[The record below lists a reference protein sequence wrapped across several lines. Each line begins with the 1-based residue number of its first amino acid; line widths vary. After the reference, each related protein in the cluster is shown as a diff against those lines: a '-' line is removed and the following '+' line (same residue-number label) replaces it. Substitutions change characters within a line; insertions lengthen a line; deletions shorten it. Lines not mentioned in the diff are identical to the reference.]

1 MTMIDVN
8 LWKFIQS
15 FLTTRPNYDLSKLDR
30 TFNRSGEASELDR
43 NWKSLMDSSKQW
55 KEVKKQTIYLYLN
68 RKSCLKY
75 LQGNE
80 DFKNSVDETIISP
93 IIQLGFS
100 HLSSSTVS
108 TSLVN
113 FGFFSSL
120 SESDILNFRNICL
133 NGTMSFDYMLI
144 PTETLSLELEYF
156 GTRFLRQGVDNE
168 ARFYNTALLFQSAD
182 TLQRLSLSFSGPLE
196 KLKGF
201 HFPNLRE
208 LILVCVTEVDPELE
222 ESSIEG
228 SFWDTTTFPKLEKLE
243 ISWLDNLSCH
253 NILKLTNGGL
263 FLKEI
268 KLSQYSL
275 LTEEE
280 LSLFKNIPIVSII
293 SCDVV
298 TDIHCLINIQKL
310 EFHDNVTLSSFHCEN
325 FPFLHEVILS
335 SCDRL
340 MEFTI
345 TGVSLKKVTLSDC
358 SQLVT
363 IYCQRNLIFLY
374 VIFCKKVKEI
384 NLSKDVNIGVLD
396 IIQPNDLI
404 FPDIIINLSENSK
417 IRYIEKKNECIVP
430 TYAGIFFCNFK

>member
-1 MTMIDVN
+1 MKMIDVN

-15 FLTTRPNYDLSKLDR
+15 FLTTRPNYDLSKLDKK
-30 TFNRSGEASELDR
+30 FNRSGEASELDR
-43 NWKSLMDSSKQW
+43 NWKSFMDSSKQW
-55 KEVKKQTIYLYLN
+55 KELKKQTIYLYLS

-80 DFKNSVDETIISP
+80 DFKNSIDAAIISP
-93 IIQLGFS
+93 VIQLGFS

-113 FGFFSSL
+113 FGFFSCL

-133 NGTMSFDYMLI
+133 NGAMTFDYMLI
-144 PTETLSLELEYF
+144 PTATVSLELEYF
-156 GTRFLRQGVDNE
+156 GINFLRQGIDNV
-168 ARFYNTALLFQSAD
+168 ASFYNTALLFQSTE

-208 LILVCVTEVDPELE
+208 LILECVTELNPDEE
-222 ESSIEG
+222 DKEKEYDESSTEC

-293 SCDVV
+293 SCDNV

-310 EFHDNVTLSSFHCEN
+310 EFHDNFTLSSFHCEN

-335 SCDRL
+335 SCERL

-345 TGVSLKKVTLSDC
+345 TGISLKKVTLRDC
-358 SQLVT
+358 YQLVT

-374 VIFCKKVKEI
+374 VIFCEKVKEI

-404 FPDIIINLSENSK
+404 FPDITINLSENSK
-417 IRYIEKKNECIVP
+417 IRYIDKKNEC
-430 TYAGIFFCNFK
+430 FLNKR

>member
-1 MTMIDVN
+1 VN

-15 FLTTRPNYDLSKLDR
+15 FLTARPNYDLSKLDK

-43 NWKSLMDSSKQW
+43 NWKSFMDSSKQW
-55 KEVKKQTIYLYLN
+55 KELK
-68 RKSCLKY
+68 KSCLKY

-80 DFKNSVDETIISP
+80 DFKNSIDAAIISP
-93 IIQLGFS
+93 VIQLGFS

-113 FGFFSSL
+113 FGFFSCL

-133 NGTMSFDYMLI
+133 NGAMTFDYMLI
-144 PTETLSLELEYF
+144 PTATVSLELEYF
-156 GTRFLRQGVDNE
+156 GINFLRQGIDNV
-168 ARFYNTALLFQSAD
+168 ASFYNTALLFQSTE

-208 LILVCVTEVDPELE
+208 LILECVTELNPDEE
-222 ESSIEG
+222 DKEKEYDESSTES

-253 NILKLTNGGL
+253 NILKLTSGGK

-280 LSLFKNIPIVSII
+280 LCLLKNIPIVSII
-293 SCDVV
+293 SCDNV

-310 EFHDNVTLSSFHCEN
+310 EFHDNFTLSSFRCEN

-335 SCDRL
+335 SCERL

-345 TGVSLKKVTLSDC
+345 TGISLKKVTLRDC
-358 SQLVT
+358 YQLVK

-374 VIFCKKVKEI
+374 VIFCEKVKEI

-404 FPDIIINLSENSK
+404 FPDIMINLSENSK
-417 IRYIEKKNECIVP
+417 IRYIDKKNEC
-430 TYAGIFFCNFK
+430 FLNKR